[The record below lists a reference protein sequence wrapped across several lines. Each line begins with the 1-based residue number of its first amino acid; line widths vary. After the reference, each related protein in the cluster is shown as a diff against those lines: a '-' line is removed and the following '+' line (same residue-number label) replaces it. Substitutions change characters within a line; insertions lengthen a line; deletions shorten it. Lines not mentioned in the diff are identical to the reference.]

1 MNVIDS
7 FKLTDKVAFV
17 TGGGRGIGKVCALGL
32 AEAGAHVAVVDL
44 LRDEA
49 ETTAEEVRGLGRRAA
64 AICCDVTQP
73 LAVKDMVDRVVAVL
87 GGLDIAFNNAGICI
101 HEPAEEMSDE
111 SWLNVVDV
119 DLNAVF
125 FCARAAGKVM
135 IAGGGGCIINT
146 ASMSGQIV
154 NRPQPQCAY
163 NAAKA
168 GVIQLTKS
176 LATEWAS
183 HGIRVNCISPGYTG
197 TEMTMQV
204 KKMHPDWIA
213 DSPMRRLAEPD
224 EIKGAVVFLASPA
237 ASFVTGHDLVIDGA
251 FTCW

>member
-125 FCARAAGKVM
+125 FCARAA
-135 IAGGGGCIINT
+135 AHQT
-146 ASMSGQIV
+146 
-154 NRPQPQCAY
+154 
-163 NAAKA
+163 
-168 GVIQLTKS
+168 
-176 LATEWAS
+176 
-183 HGIRVNCISPGYTG
+183 
-197 TEMTMQV
+197 
-204 KKMHPDWIA
+204 
-213 DSPMRRLAEPD
+213 
-224 EIKGAVVFLASPA
+224 
-237 ASFVTGHDLVIDGA
+237 
-251 FTCW
+251 